1 MSAMIAARGPLP
13 AAYQLLRSKETSRSN
28 TTGQSR
34 TPHLPRAMSNSE
46 IASYLHL
53 SEGTAKRHL
62 TSRADPAKRA
72 LMSGLITFRA
82 LRP

>member
-1 MSAMIAARGPLP
+1 
-13 AAYQLLRSKETSRSN
+13 
-28 TTGQSR
+28 
-34 TPHLPRAMSNSE
+34 MSNSE

-62 TSRADPAKRA
+62 TSRADPAKKA

-82 LRP
+82 L

>member
-13 AAYQLLRSKETSRSN
+13 AAYQLLRSKETPRVIPL
-28 TTGQSR
+28 GKAA
-34 TPHLPRAMSNSE
+34 PHLPRAMSNSE

-62 TSRADPAKRA
+62 TSRADPAKKA

-82 LRP
+82 L